1 MALSSVR
8 SSIEY
13 KVTIEPKDSPWESV
27 VVGRFSGSS
36 AERDAF
42 RLAGVFD
49 GLGNTVVRVSCAQC
63 W

>member
-1 MALSSVR
+1 MSLVHDHAF
-8 SSIEY
+8 IEY
-13 KVTIEPKDSPWESV
+13 KVTIEPEHSPWESV
-27 VVGRFSGSS
+27 VVGRFNGSS

-42 RLAGVFD
+42 RLAQQLH